1 LIADAARPMTS
12 AMIEPDQIK
21 EQIETIEEQSRNGKL
36 GVLAM
41 RLRGKAPNFMEDQQ
55 CFRAVESER

>member
-1 LIADAARPMTS
+1 MTS